1 MRAGSRVRR
10 AVVISAVML
19 LFIGA
24 TAWYVFGRTDRATT
38 FAADFNYVNGIY
50 RGSKVSILG
59 VPVGRVTA
67 VEARGTTVRVS
78 MSVPEG
84 IRLPVDVQAYV
95 MSPALI
101 SDRSVDLGPA
111 YSGAGPTLTGGQVI
125 PADRTHA
132 PITFDTMLGSL
143 NALTSSLGSEQGDLS
158 ALLRRGA
165 DQWRGQGAQFNA
177 AVRSLSSATG
187 VLGARAD
194 DIDAIVDN
202 LTKMMAAFNER
213 QVSLTQLVDDL
224 GALGDSWA
232 DQNLDITSSV
242 NDLKTVLDQVNSVVT
257 QHGDNLGAIAENLNA
272 VGDVLTRH
280 QPDLAEFMDLVPLMM
295 QNLGATIGP
304 DRRGRIRLNVSSA
317 LTQFAAAE
325 NFCERTGWPICSG
338 IGIVNPVS
346 YPLSRSDPLGI
357 VSAVTGVVP
366 PPNPHHPR

>member
-1 MRAGSRVRR
+1 MRTR
-10 AVVISAVML
+10 ARTLVIAAIML
-19 LFIGA
+19 LFTG
-24 TAWYVFGRTDRATT
+24 TAAWFVFGRTDRATT
-38 FAADFNYVNGIY
+38 FAADFGYVSGIY
-50 RGSKVSILG
+50 RGSKVTILG

-67 VEARGTTVRVS
+67 VETRGTTVRVT
-78 MSVPEG
+78 MAVPED
-84 IRLPVDVQAYV
+84 IRLPADVQAYV

-111 YSGAGPTLTGGQVI
+111 YRGDGPRLAGGQVI
-125 PADRTHA
+125 PVDRTHA

-143 NALTSSLGSEQGDLS
+143 NVLTSSLGSEQGDLS

-177 AVRSLSSATG
+177 AVRSLSTATG

-194 DIDAIVDN
+194 DIDAVVDN
-202 LTKMMAAFNER
+202 LTTMMTAFNQR

-224 GALGDSWA
+224 GALGDAWA
-232 DQNLDITSSV
+232 DQDLDITGAV
-242 NDLKTVLDQVNSVVT
+242 TDLRTVLDQVNSVVSA
-257 QHGDNLGAIAENLNA
+257 HGDDLGAIAANLNA

-295 QNLGATIGP
+295 QNLGNTIGP

-366 PPNPHHPR
+366 PPNPRHPR

>member
-1 MRAGSRVRR
+1 MSARIRAPR
-10 AVVISAVML
+10 AVVIPAIMVL
-19 LFIGA
+19 LLGTA
-24 TAWYVFGRTDRATT
+24 AWYVFDRTDRATT
-38 FAADFNYVNGIY
+38 FAADFGYVNGIY
-50 RGSKVSILG
+50 RGSKVTVLG

-67 VEARGTTVRVS
+67 VEPRGTTVRVS
-78 MSVPEG
+78 MSVPADV
-84 IRLPVDVQAYV
+84 RLPADVQAYV

-111 YSGAGPTLTGGQVI
+111 YAGAGPTLAAGQVI
-125 PADRTHA
+125 PAERTHA

-143 NALTSSLGSEQGDLS
+143 TALTASLGSEQGDLS

-165 DQWRGQGAQFNA
+165 DQWRGQGTQFNA
-177 AVRSLSSATG
+177 AVRSLSTATG
-187 VLGARAD
+187 VLGARGD

-202 LTKMMAAFNER
+202 LTRMMAAFDQR
-213 QVSLTQLVDDL
+213 QVSLSRLVTDL
-224 GALGDSWA
+224 GSLGDAWA
-232 DQNLDITSSV
+232 DQNLDVTGAV
-242 NDLKTVLDQVNSVVT
+242 NDLKTVLEQVNTVVAE
-257 QHGDNLGAIAENLNA
+257 HGDELGGVAANLNA

-295 QNLGATIGP
+295 QNLGATVGP

-366 PPNPHHPR
+366 PPNPRHPR